1 MFSGK
6 KVKEMLDNSPYR
18 SSDLAEY
25 LCNNKKR
32 SLSDLFNGTQNP
44 RADTL
49 EKLAQFFHV
58 SIDSF
63 FVREDGFESRV
74 DSNEE
79 LTKELWLAQK
89 AALEAEI
96 AGLYKQVELLEEVR
110 DGLKRELEMV
120 NSSTHKKN
128 KTAKT
133 DSDKA
138 SA

>member
-6 KVKEMLDNSPYR
+6 KVKEMLDHSPYR

-63 FVREDGFESRV
+63 FVREDGFESSM
-74 DSNEE
+74 SNEQ
-79 LTKELWLAQK
+79 LTRELWLAQK
-89 AALEAEI
+89 ATLEAEI

-110 DGLKRELEMV
+110 DGLKRELDMV
-120 NSSTHKKN
+120 KSGAQKKKN
-128 KTAKT
+128 AGK
-133 DSDKA
+133 SEGGKA
-138 SA
+138 SV

>member
-6 KVKEMLDNSPYR
+6 KVKEMLDHSPYR

-63 FVREDGFESRV
+63 FVREDGFESRG

-96 AGLYKQVELLEEVR
+96 AGLNKQVELLEEVR
-110 DGLKRELEMV
+110 DGLKRELDMV
-120 NSSTHKKN
+120 KSGAQKKKN
-128 KTAKT
+128 AGK
-133 DSDKA
+133 SEGGKA
-138 SA
+138 SV

>member
-6 KVKEMLDNSPYR
+6 KVKEMLDHSPYR

-89 AALEAEI
+89 TALEAEI
-96 AGLYKQVELLEEVR
+96 AGLNKQVELLEEVR
-110 DGLKRELEMV
+110 DGLKRELDMV
-120 NSSTHKKN
+120 KSGVQKKKN
-128 KTAKT
+128 AVK
-133 DSDKA
+133 SEGGKA
-138 SA
+138 SV

>member
-6 KVKEMLDNSPYR
+6 KVKEMLDHSPYR

-96 AGLYKQVELLEEVR
+96 AGLNKQVELLEEVR
-110 DGLKRELEMV
+110 DGLKRELDMV
-120 NSSTHKKN
+120 KSGAQKKKN
-128 KTAKT
+128 AGK
-133 DSDKA
+133 SEGGKA
-138 SA
+138 SV

>member
-58 SIDSF
+58 TIDSF
-63 FVREDGFESRV
+63 FVREDGFESQV

-89 AALEAEI
+89 AVLEAEI

-110 DGLKRELEMV
+110 DGLKRELDMV
-120 NSSTHKKN
+120 KSGAQKKKN
-128 KTAKT
+128 AVK
-133 DSDKA
+133 SEGGKA
-138 SA
+138 SV

>member
-96 AGLYKQVELLEEVR
+96 AGLHKQVELLEEVR
-110 DGLKRELEMV
+110 DGLKRELDMV
-120 NSSTHKKN
+120 KSGAQKKKN
-128 KTAKT
+128 AVK
-133 DSDKA
+133 SEGGKA
-138 SA
+138 SV